1 MPMRGNRRFVDLEN
15 KWVFADRT
23 ITGQRPCASASRGEP
38 ISEHAIGEPGS
49 TKRIREAQIVEG
61 DDEVP
66 DPPAFL
72 DHAVKALSSLNDA
85 SVRVLTASRDDGWS
99 VPMPLIADEDG
110 VLNEHLLVP
119 EDGHRLKRVAAFA
132 VSSKEAST
140 LLMVHE
146 ASPPIS
152 FAVPLENKDDEAIQ
166 RAIQAATEAFISVQD
181 RTEDQV
187 MALEHTQISA
197 PDELRSWIS
206 MQLRHAAITYLR

>member
-1 MPMRGNRRFVDLEN
+1 MRGNRRFVDLEN

-23 ITGQRPCASASRGEP
+23 IAGQRPRASASRGEP
-38 ISEHAIGEPGS
+38 ISEHAIGDPGS

-61 DDEVP
+61 DDEIP
-66 DPPAFL
+66 DPPEFL
-72 DHAVKALSSLNDA
+72 DHAVKALSALNDT

-119 EDGHRLKRVAAFA
+119 EDGHRLKRVAAFT

-146 ASPPIS
+146 ACPPIS
-152 FAVPLENKDDEAIQ
+152 FAVPLEDKGEDTIQ

-181 RTEDQV
+181 GTEYQV

-197 PDELRSWIS
+197 PEELRSWIS
-206 MQLRHAAITYLR
+206 MQLQHAAITYRR